1 MSYLCLLL
9 SSANYKSQVDMISF
23 PHSGMDGLCIGT
35 DVYFIAVRSSRTCSP
50 IVLGRVGI
58 GNLVTNLQFLLFC
71 SGVKRSENIF

>member
-23 PHSGMDGLCIGT
+23 PHAGMDGLCIGT

-58 GNLVTNLQFLLFC
+58 GDLAIIYSTLLV
-71 SGVKRSENIF
+71 